1 MEFLIAA
8 SAGDFQW
15 NFLGYTSFSQ
25 EGAVRAQFK
34 QQLLHLEDQ
43 YLEDL
48 GGKLCQSLI
57 GKIVYCVDMRQDA
70 QTGLS
75 GLYYSSISESLLR
88 SDIERIVIS
97 M

>member
-1 MEFLIAA
+1 MLLV
-8 SAGDFQW
+8 
-15 NFLGYTSFSQ
+15 LGIFSGTFWDIHPFPRKVQ
-25 EGAVRAQFK
+25 SGPSLTK

-75 GLYYSSISESLLR
+75 GLYYSSVSESLLR